1 MCNRGIGHIKPLGL
15 KSKISDDEELS
26 LKLELVVGIKNI
38 EINNVRKITIKIVER
53 NNLIIKI
60 TLLIEK
66 IKSTIIYIVL
76 LYGRGRRIRTLTG
89 GFGDRCA
96 TIDTIPLCV

>member
-1 MCNRGIGHIKPLGL
+1 MCNRGIGHTKPLGL

-38 EINNVRKITIKIVER
+38 EMNNVRKITIKIVER

-66 IKSTIIYIVL
+66 NKKHYN
-76 LYGRGRRIRTLTG
+76 LYSAFIWQG
-89 GFGDRCA
+89 
-96 TIDTIPLCV
+96 